1 VYLRSFLK
9 FFLAALLAIVVFFSL
24 AMVILLTAASG
35 ITSHD
40 SQPVSAR
47 SVLYIDLSLHYPEHK
62 VENPFA
68 LFTGNSGEEATALYD
83 LVKVIRK
90 SATDSAVKGIYL
102 LANDNA
108 NGFASSEE
116 IRDALMQ
123 FRQSGKFVIAYGD
136 VMSQS
141 AYRVANAAGKIYCN
155 PKGMLDWRGFSVQ
168 FAYFKTLLK
177 KLEIEPQ
184 IFYDGKYKSATE
196 PFREEKMTVA
206 NKVQTEH
213 WLGDMYN
220 GFLMQTAEARKVDT
234 GSLHGFANNM
244 SAATSEDAVRLKLID
259 GARYDDQVK
268 DEIKELLHIGNSDK
282 IEFLLPSAYLAS
294 ASMQARTSKDKIA
307 LVYADGEI
315 VYGKGEE
322 GQIASDDYRS
332 LIRKLR
338 YNDEVKAIVLRINSP
353 GGSSLASE
361 IIWRELE
368 LTRSA
373 GKPVVV
379 SMGDLAASGGYYIA
393 CDADSIFAE
402 PNTLTGSIGVFAIV
416 PNFQA
421 MLKNKLGITFDGVKT
436 AEHADAMTVTRPLTT
451 SEKGFIQN
459 EVDRIYADF
468 KGRVAKGRKKD
479 MAYIDS
485 IAQGRVWTGN
495 HAVANGLV
503 DRLGHL
509 DDALRAAAGL
519 AKLKDYSVREYP
531 DPRSIFDVIR
541 NGYSRYYRAS
551 ILEQEMGTEEFRLF
565 KEVRHLKESSG
576 EVMARIPATISIH

>member
-1 VYLRSFLK
+1 
-9 FFLAALLAIVVFFSL
+9 
-24 AMVILLTAASG
+24 
-35 ITSHD
+35 
-40 SQPVSAR
+40 
-47 SVLYIDLSLHYPEHK
+47 
-62 VENPFA
+62 
-68 LFTGNSGEEATALYD
+68 
-83 LVKVIRK
+83 
-90 SATDSAVKGIYL
+90 
-102 LANDNA
+102 
-108 NGFASSEE
+108 
-116 IRDALMQ
+116 MQ

-509 DDALRAAAGL
+509 DDALRAAASL

-551 ILEQEMGTEEFRLF
+551 MLEQEMGTEEFRLF